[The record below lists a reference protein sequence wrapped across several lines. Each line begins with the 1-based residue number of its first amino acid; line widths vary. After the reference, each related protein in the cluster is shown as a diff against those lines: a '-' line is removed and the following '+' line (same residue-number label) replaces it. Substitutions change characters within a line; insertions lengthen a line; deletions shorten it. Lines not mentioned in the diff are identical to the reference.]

1 MIFSTFIASTL
12 LLGHVMAI
20 SGGPSSITIRGG
32 GYSGTCTNQTC
43 GITARL
49 YLVMHEEAG
58 AVSGQLDLSSELGGG
73 GPITGTMEGDQVTF
87 TTVWEFGEITWLG
100 RVKCKN
106 IRGTYRIEGPDGIIQ
121 KGIWSASKP

>member
-1 MIFSTFIASTL
+1 MISLPFIASTL

-20 SGGPSSITIRGG
+20 SGGPSSITIRGA

-73 GPITGTMEGDQVTF
+73 GPISGTMEGDQVAF

-100 RVKCKN
+100 RVKGKT
-106 IRGTYRIEGPDGIIQ
+106 IRGTYRVEGPDGSTQ
-121 KGIWSASKP
+121 KGIWSASKA

>member
-1 MIFSTFIASTL
+1 MIFSTFIASAL
-12 LLGHVMAI
+12 VLGHVMAI
-20 SGGPSSITIRGG
+20 SGGPSSIASGG
-32 GYSGTCTNQTC
+32 AGYSGTCTNQTC

-73 GPITGTMEGDQVTF
+73 GPISGTMEGDQVAF

-100 RVKCKN
+100 RVKGKT
-106 IRGTYRIEGPDGIIQ
+106 IRGTYRVEGPDGSTQ
-121 KGIWSASKP
+121 KGIWSASKA